1 MPNLAWWLDVKRD
14 LVELTAL
21 DRDALHIYAA
31 ILILFAT
38 VWLCRLNLSDWRGL
52 IPLVVLELLNEFADL
67 RYEIWPPADRGMQW
81 WASAHDI
88 VNTFAVPVLLILVAR
103 RYRPNMSAPH
113 PDQDTP

>member
-1 MPNLAWWLDVKRD
+1 MPSLAWWLDVKRD

-31 ILILFAT
+31 VAIQLAT
-38 VWLCRLNLSDWRGL
+38 VWLMRLRLSDWRAL

-81 WASAHDI
+81 WASMHDI
-88 VNTFAVPVLLILVAR
+88 VNTFAVPVLLMFVAYGR
-103 RYRPNMSAPH
+103 RPTSA
-113 PDQDTP
+113 DDGV